1 MRPKKETNL
10 LKMADNEEGE
20 ETTSRGNEWEVVS
33 LTASAYAAAPGP
45 KGIEMSD
52 DGKSNT
58 FKDNEAE
65 TPHAMFMSGHFVF
78 PPSQHENLPLE
89 PEDTEIHN
97 EHGSEDVIPESNV
110 EKGGHSD
117 GKNEDNWSIKDLT
130 KGDEFPGIQL
140 FDEGGKSLSDR
151 GKGFEEGAALK
162 GLNLVDKEPDI
173 YSAAKFSSFHSEPT
187 IGGSTTYDGDTVIPD
202 LVEPPELG
210 ADLHADISQS
220 PKSTKDDDRYD
231 GSNLPCEAWWK
242 RRAASFYGHAKEA
255 NTFWSIFIAA
265 AVMGLVILG
274 QRWQHERWQVLQLKW
289 QFGVNDEKM
298 GRMLGPIIR
307 LKDVLVGGNR
317 RGSFIRGSSTSGNR

>member
-1 MRPKKETNL
+1 MLYMNKMFPYSPAFPVPLSPARNLGINPFLYISLDSLDLTGIVIVTSDHRSSRNRLDSFETNL

-58 FKDNEAE
+58 FKGNEAE
-65 TPHAMFMSGHFVF
+65 TSHAMFLSGHFVF

-89 PEDTEIHN
+89 PDDTEIHN

-110 EKGGHSD
+110 EK
-117 GKNEDNWSIKDLT
+117 
-130 KGDEFPGIQL
+130 
-140 FDEGGKSLSDR
+140 EGT
-151 GKGFEEGAALK
+151 ALK

-173 YSAAKFSSFHSEPT
+173 YSAAKFSSLHSEPT
-187 IGGSTTYDGDTVIPD
+187 IGGSTTYDGNTVIPD
-202 LVEPPELG
+202 LVEPPEL
-210 ADLHADISQS
+210 
-220 PKSTKDDDRYD
+220 
-231 GSNLPCEAWWK
+231 AWWK

-255 NTFWSIFIAA
+255 NAFWSIFIAA

-307 LKDVLVGGNR
+307 LKDVIVGGNR